1 MTRTTVFTLATMALL
16 IAFTSLT
23 AYAQSQA
30 IHDANEI
37 ESFRINT
44 PKGRATHYPTRWFQD
59 YGGGSATRNLDRHF
73 RNAR

>member
-37 ESFRINT
+37 EFA
-44 PKGRATHYPTRWFQD
+44 PDQHP
-59 YGGGSATRNLDRHF
+59 
-73 RNAR
+73 